1 MQDAFTSLMESKSL
15 DALKE
20 LLSFEVKAW
29 NEYINTGAV
38 RNAIE
43 KVKRQFREDCLASGN
58 TELSDKFEREIA
70 KLRLDK
76 EEEISRETKKA
87 VVKAGAVAIGL
98 LAAVT
103 ITPFAIASY
112 GAIGFLEAGAICVG
126 GHIVRQVVGE
136 KVKKVIIE
144 NTN

>member
-1 MQDAFTSLMESKSL
+1 MESKSL

-29 NEYINTGAV
+29 NEHINTGAV

-76 EEEISRETKKA
+76 EEEISSETKKA
-87 VVKAGAVAIGL
+87 FVKLCAVGIGL
-98 LAAVT
+98 FAAAT
-103 ITPFAIASY
+103 ITPFAFAGA

-126 GHIVRQVVGE
+126 GNIVRQVVGE
-136 KVKKVIIE
+136 KVVKVIIE
-144 NTN
+144 NTD